1 MVRVCVFPGFGK
13 QMKSYTPETFHRLPS
28 RYNDRSLVDQWL
40 IVLNMDI
47 ETPIETQMQKDHRV
61 CSAHFDKDDFI
72 IPKRA
77 ADPKNP
83 KKVSL
88 KKNAIPRVQLV
99 ATDRLELQP

>member
-1 MVRVCVFPGFGK
+1 MSEK
-13 QMKSYTPETFHRLPS
+13 
-28 RYNDRSLVDQWL
+28 WL

-47 ETPIETQMQKDHRV
+47 EMPIEMLMQKDHRV
-61 CSAHFDKDDFI
+61 CSAHFDEDDFI

-99 ATDRLELQP
+99 AMDRLEVKWFAYLSCYI